1 MSRRKLRPAD
11 YHVAWIAPVS
21 DLELLPSRLMLDE
34 EHEAPDYDIAYDDNI
49 YNCGTLAGHNV
60 VIATCPPG
68 MTGNVNAGRVTG
80 SMFKTF
86 TNLRMAVLVGI
97 GGGIPRAHES
107 DDPTENVHLGDVVVG
122 WPGDGGPACIYYD
135 FGRWHP
141 GGQLEALGTI
151 DKPDRILLNA
161 LAKVVSDHE
170 MDQSTFQD
178 HQQRLLQS
186 KHRRKFMHPGLD
198 RDQLFRADHQHSG
211 HYNDRCVG
219 CNTAELVD
227 RPARSEEEANT
238 FIFHR
243 GRIATGN
250 AVVQD
255 GIRRDQIR
263 DQCSGALCVEMEAA
277 GVDAGR
283 PCLVIRG
290 ISDYA
295 DSHKSDAWRSF
306 AAGNAAVFARELLSK
321 IPLSKITALDTTKF
335 VVPYPSNPNFVGR
348 LDILRLLKDK
358 LGHGQPTH
366 GTSYQRVSLFG
377 LGGVGKTQIAL
388 AYVYWLRQTNP
399 AISILWVHASNADR
413 FHQSYMSIA
422 EEYQIPGHVDPK
434 NDLLLVVKNWLETKD
449 SELWLMVLDNADDM
463 QLFFWRTIITTARNL
478 SAYLPEN
485 KQLGVRL
492 AKGQRP
498 VEVTQMDD
506 NESVQLL
513 RTKLDD
519 TGTASTDLS
528 LLASRLEYL
537 PLALAQAASFMQETC
552 ITVLAYLQ
560 LLGDSD
566 KNMVH
571 FLSKEFETDG
581 RDSPAPRAV
590 AQTWILSFQQIK
602 QQHGLASELLSFT
615 SLLDRQ
621 EIPAEFLS
629 SYNKREES
637 EEPLD
642 NTDIAL
648 TEALGVLKA
657 FSFVVEN
664 NNRSY
669 DMHRLVQLVTRKWLI
684 SCGTVSQFGKE
695 ALLVVSHLYPYGTYE
710 TRTTCAA
717 YLSHA
722 NSVLRLSDHPDT
734 LTIMAN
740 LASTYRDQGRWEEAE
755 KLFVQVMETR
765 KTKLGEDH
773 PSTLTSMA
781 NLASTY
787 RNQGRWDEAEKLE
800 VQVMDIS
807 KTKLGVDHPDT
818 LTSMANLASTYRN
831 QGRWDEAEKLEVQVM
846 DISKTKLGADHPSAL
861 TSMGNLA
868 LIYRNQGRWD
878 EAEKLFVQVME
889 TRKTKLGEDHPDTLT
904 SMGNLALTFWNQGR
918 WEEAE
923 KFEVQVMET
932 RKATLGVDHP
942 STLTSMNNLAY
953 TLHGMG
959 RVEEAINLMQTC
971 IRIRQDKLGADHPD
985 TRSSISTLEN
995 WT

>member
-1 MSRRKLRPAD
+1 MSRRKLRRAD

-34 EHEAPDYDIAYDDNI
+34 EHEAPDYDTAYDDNI

-135 FGRWHP
+135 FGRWRP

-186 KHRRKFMHPGLD
+186 KHRRKFMHPGLH
-198 RDQLFRADHQHSG
+198 RDQLFRATYQHNG
-211 HYNDRCVG
+211 QYNNKCVS
-219 CNTAELVD
+219 CDAVELVD
-227 RPARSEEEANT
+227 RPTRSEEDSNM

-250 AVVQD
+250 AVIQD

-321 IPLSKITALDTTKF
+321 IPPSKIAALDTTKF
-335 VVPYPSNPNFVGR
+335 VVPYPSNPDFVGR

-358 LGHGQPTH
+358 LGHGQQTH

-399 AISILWVHASNADR
+399 AISILWVHASNTDR
-413 FHQSYMSIA
+413 FRQSYMSIA
-422 EEYQIPGHVDPK
+422 EDYQIPGHADPK
-434 NDLLLVVKNWLETKD
+434 NDLLLVVKNWLERKD
-449 SELWLMVLDNADDM
+449 SEPWLMVLDNADDM
-463 QLFFWRTIITTARNL
+463 QLFFGAPSSPQVAAPSSAEPSQARNL
-478 SAYLPEN
+478 SAYLPECRHGCLIATTRD

-492 AKGQRP
+492 AKGQKP

-513 RTKLDD
+513 RTKLDN

-537 PLALAQAASFMQETC
+537 PLALAQAASFIQETC
-552 ITVLAYLQ
+552 ITASAYLQ

-566 KNMVH
+566 KNTVH
-571 FLSKEFETDG
+571 FLSKEFETVG
-581 RDSPAPRAV
+581 RDSSAPRAV

-602 QQHGLASELLSFT
+602 QQHVLASELLSFM

-621 EIPAEFLS
+621 EIPVEFLS
-629 SYNKREES
+629 SYNKQKES
-637 EEPLD
+637 EEPSD

-657 FSFVVEN
+657 FSFVAEN
-664 NNRSY
+664 NNGSY
-669 DMHRLVQLVTRKWLI
+669 DMHRLVQLGTRKWLI
-684 SCGTVSQFGKE
+684 SCGTISQFGKE

-722 NSVLRLSDHPDT
+722 NSVLRLCEFKSEEEAEAKASLLHCMAGYLSFEGKWSDAEGLNIEARRLRTDLFGESNHST
-734 LTIMAN
+734 LASMAN
-740 LASTYRDQGRWEEAE
+740 LASTFWKQGRWEEAE
-755 KLFVQVMETR
+755 KLEVQVMETR
-765 KTKLGEDH
+765 KTKLRVDH
-773 PSTLTSMA
+773 PTTLTSMA
-781 NLASTY
+781 NLTSTY
-787 RNQGRWDEAEKLE
+787 RN
-800 VQVMDIS
+800 
-807 KTKLGVDHPDT
+807 
-818 LTSMANLASTYRN
+818 
-831 QGRWDEAEKLEVQVM
+831 
-846 DISKTKLGADHPSAL
+846 
-861 TSMGNLA
+861 
-868 LIYRNQGRWD
+868 
-878 EAEKLFVQVME
+878 
-889 TRKTKLGEDHPDTLT
+889 
-904 SMGNLALTFWNQGR
+904 
-918 WEEAE
+918 
-923 KFEVQVMET
+923 
-932 RKATLGVDHP
+932 
-942 STLTSMNNLAY
+942 
-953 TLHGMG
+953 
-959 RVEEAINLMQTC
+959 
-971 IRIRQDKLGADHPD
+971 
-985 TRSSISTLEN
+985 
-995 WT
+995 